1 MKLSKTE
8 VKIYNDIVLT
18 LKHSCLEAV
27 HDKIQNS
34 EFIDASELLVNL
46 DKQINFLKKHLRIE

>member
-1 MKLSKTE
+1 MKLSKKE
-8 VKIYNDIVLT
+8 AKIYNDIVLT

-46 DKQINFLKKHLRIE
+46 DRQINFLASHFK